1 MDINFRKLLHDPKLS
16 ELFQRQSGLDNE
28 VLEECLEENDP
39 SMFWQFL
46 ELEEILVV
54 HHREGAD
61 ESCFGVY
68 GWGGLYFSWDKSQD
82 LLAGPFTSP
91 EVSASKVSQLSLAE
105 LNDTEGLK
113 FEVRSSL
120 PTHQALDLIG
130 KLISEGETLELNEV
144 TYRHEA
150 LGYVKV

>member
-1 MDINFRKLLHDPKLS
+1 MEIDFKKLLSDPRLLV
-16 ELFQRQSGLDNE
+16 LFQSQSGLDNE
-28 VLEECLEENDP
+28 ALKEYMDENDP
-39 SMFWQFL
+39 SMLWQFL
-46 ELEEILVV
+46 KLEEVLVV
-54 HHREGAD
+54 HHREGAG

-68 GWGGLYFSWDKSQD
+68 GWGGLYFSWDESQD

-130 KLISEGETLELNEV
+130 NLISEGETLELNEV

-150 LGYVKV
+150 LGYVKI

>member
-1 MDINFRKLLHDPKLS
+1 MEIDFKKLLSDPRLLV
-16 ELFQRQSGLDNE
+16 LFQSQSGLDNE
-28 VLEECLEENDP
+28 ALKEYMDENDP
-39 SMFWQFL
+39 SMLWQFL
-46 ELEEILVV
+46 KLEEVLVV
-54 HHREGAD
+54 HHREGAG

-68 GWGGLYFSWDKSQD
+68 GWGGLYFSWDESQD

-130 KLISEGETLELNEV
+130 KLISE
-144 TYRHEA
+144 
-150 LGYVKV
+150 